1 MMHPVQAVQ
10 QAMRNRPATVHDL
23 VDQLPSLGLP
33 CTRTVDNDDASA
45 QIRDALSAARSAMP
59 NLSASA
65 YPVPGSA
72 RGWSLQWTSG
82 WHVLMGELYV
92 QDRSDLDILSPLVLI
107 NRRTHDAYY
116 GPQVVDLGKLC
127 LAAAAVYEVLTGA
140 VALPAPPTPTY
151 I

>member
-1 MMHPVQAVQ
+1 MHPVHAVQ

-23 VDQLPSLGLP
+23 VDQLPGLGLP
-33 CTRTVDNDDASA
+33 CTRTVDNDDAGA

-65 YPVPGSA
+65 DPVPGSA
-72 RGWSLQWTSG
+72 RGWTLQWSSG

-92 QDRSDLDILSPLVLI
+92 QNHSDLDILSPLVLL
-107 NRRTHDAYY
+107 NRHTHNAYY
-116 GPQVVDLGKLC
+116 GPQVVELGNLA
-127 LAAAAVYEVLTGA
+127 LAAAAVYQVLTGA